1 MFVFNHKDLREVI
14 MEQNKIEL
22 WLNVKLIK
30 TKQRRWNPK
39 YITMVKE
46 ELIKLLKAKFIRPME
61 ITECVSLVVLIEKKM
76 AS

>member
-1 MFVFNHKDLREVI
+1 
-14 MEQNKIEL
+14 
-22 WLNVKLIK
+22 LIK